1 MHPRHRATAIVAAMV
16 AATGLGMSA
25 AAAAPNKPAD
35 PQPGGSALPRAV
47 PAAGT
52 FYPTEVARLLGTPD
66 AGSAVEPGARATVV
80 AAGRA
85 GLPSS
90 GISAV
95 VVNVAAVAGAADAA
109 LSFGPAG
116 AAPAAPLLVAPAGTT
131 RTVLLTLPLAST
143 GAIDVA
149 TTASATVAV
158 DLVGFY
164 AADDTVIGSQG
175 VSGGYQP
182 VDVTRVFDTDR
193 TQPLAAGARQVV
205 AVDLGTAA
213 TPHTTALLVRATAKA
228 SQAAGGLTVG
238 AADAISG
245 PMSSVAFVAGA
256 AASNLAVVPASTGA
270 DGRLDVAVTN
280 TSGGTTGVALELVG
294 FYDDGE
300 LGPNLRFRPLPQ
312 TRVVDTSTGLGT
324 TALQPG
330 RRATVTPSPSVVGDS
345 TFGLVGVATAT
356 SAAGSAGL
364 SVDRPDVTPSTDVDV
379 APGATSVSMQPEVA
393 ASRGLGLQARAG
405 GPETGVTV
413 DVTGSF
419 EAYPP
424 VTNPAARGWVAPVS
438 GWQVS
443 ASPR

>member
-35 PQPGGSALPRAV
+35 PQPGGWALPRAV
-47 PAAGT
+47 SAAGT
-52 FYPTEVARLLGTPD
+52 FYPTAVSRLLGTAD
-66 AGSAVEPGARATVV
+66 SGYAVEPGTRATVV
-80 AAGRA
+80 AAGRG

-116 AAPAAPLLVAPAGTT
+116 AVPAAPLLVAPAGTT
-131 RTVLLTLPLAST
+131 RTVLLTLPLAAT
-143 GAIDVA
+143 GAIDVT

-164 AADDTVIGSQG
+164 AADDTVLGSQG

-193 TQPLAAGARQVV
+193 SQPLAAGARQVV

-213 TPHTTALLVRATAKA
+213 TPHTTALLVRASAKA
-228 SQAAGGLTVG
+228 AQTPGGLTVG
-238 AADAISG
+238 AADAVVG
-245 PMSSVAFVAGA
+245 PMSSVAFGAGA
-256 AASNLAVVPASTGA
+256 AATNLAVVPASTGA
-270 DGRLDVAVTN
+270 DGRLEVAVTN
-280 TSGGTTGVALELVG
+280 ASGGTTGVALDLVG
-294 FYDDGE
+294 FYDDGA

-356 SAAGSAGL
+356 SAAGSGL
-364 SVDRPDVTPSTDVDV
+364 SVDSSERTPSADVDV
-379 APGATSVSMQPEVA
+379 AAGATSVAIQPEVS
-393 ASRGLGLQARAG
+393 ASRRLGLQARAG
-405 GPETGVTV
+405 GAETGVTV
-413 DVTGSF
+413 EVTGSF

>member
-1 MHPRHRATAIVAAMV
+1 MHPRHRATATVAAMV

-25 AAAAPNKPAD
+25 AVAAPNKPAD
-35 PQPGGSALPRAV
+35 PQPGGWALPRAV

-52 FYPTEVARLLGTPD
+52 FYPTAVSRLLGTSD
-66 AGSAVEPGARATVV
+66 AGYAVEPGARSTVV
-80 AAGRA
+80 TAGRA

-116 AAPAAPLLVAPAGTT
+116 AAPTAPLLVAPAGTT
-131 RTVLLTLPLAST
+131 RTVLLTLPLAAT

-164 AADDTVIGSQG
+164 AADDTVLGSQG

-193 TQPLAAGARQVV
+193 SQPLAAGARQVV

-213 TPHTTALLVRATAKA
+213 TPHTSAVLVRATAKA
-228 SQAAGGLTVG
+228 AQAPGGLTVG
-238 AADAISG
+238 AADAVVG
-245 PMSSVAFVAGA
+245 PMSSVAFGAGA
-256 AASNLAVVPASTGA
+256 AATNLAVVSASTGA
-270 DGRLDVAVTN
+270 DGRLEVAVTN
-280 TSGGTTGVALELVG
+280 TSAGTTGVALDLVG
-294 FYDDGE
+294 FYDDGA

-330 RRATVTPSPSVVGDS
+330 RRVTVTPSPSVVGDS

-356 SAAGSAGL
+356 PAGGSAGL
-364 SVDRPDVTPSTDVDV
+364 SVDSSDVTPSADVDV
-379 APGATSVSMQPEVA
+379 AAGPTSLSVQPEVS

-405 GPETGVTV
+405 GAETGVTV
-413 DVTGSF
+413 EVTGSF
-419 EAYPP
+419 EAHPP

>member
-1 MHPRHRATAIVAAMV
+1 MP
-16 AATGLGMSA
+16 
-25 AAAAPNKPAD
+25 
-35 PQPGGSALPRAV
+35 
-47 PAAGT
+47 
-52 FYPTEVARLLGTPD
+52 RLLGTPD
-66 AGSAVEPGARATVV
+66 AGYAVEPGTRATVV

-131 RTVLLTLPLAST
+131 RTVLLTLPLAAT
-143 GAIDVA
+143 GAIDVV

-164 AADDTVIGSQG
+164 AADDTVVGSQG

-228 SQAAGGLTVG
+228 SQAPGGLTVG
-238 AADAISG
+238 AADAVVS

-280 TSGGTTGVALELVG
+280 TSGGTTGVALDLVG
-294 FYDDGE
+294 FYDDGA

-356 SAAGSAGL
+356 PAGRVRRAQRG
-364 SVDRPDVTPSTDVDV
+364 PSRTSRRRRTSTW
-379 APGATSVSMQPEVA
+379 PQGATSVSVQPEVS

-405 GPETGVTV
+405 GPETGMTV

>member
-25 AAAAPNKPAD
+25 AIAAPNKPAD

-52 FYPTEVARLLGTPD
+52 FYPTEVARLLGAPE
-66 AGSAVEPGARATVV
+66 AGSAVEPGTRATVV
-80 AAGRA
+80 AAGSA

-116 AAPAAPLLVAPAGTT
+116 VAPAGTT
-131 RTVLLTLPLAST
+131 RTVLLTLPLAAT

-205 AVDLGTAA
+205 AVDLGTGA

-228 SQAAGGLTVG
+228 SQAPGGLTVG
-238 AADAISG
+238 AGDAVVNR
-245 PMSSVAFVAGA
+245 MSSVAFVAGA

-280 TSGGTTGVALELVG
+280 TSGGTTGVALDLIG
-294 FYDDGE
+294 FYDDGA

-312 TRVVDTSTGLGT
+312 TRVVDTSAGLGT

-356 SAAGSAGL
+356 PAAGSAGL
-364 SVDRPDVTPSTDVDV
+364 SVDSPDVTPSTDVDV
-379 APGATSVSMQPEVA
+379 ASGATSVSVQPEVS
-393 ASRGLGLQARAG
+393 ASRGLGLQSRAG

-443 ASPR
+443 AGPR

>member
-25 AAAAPNKPAD
+25 AVAVPSQPAD
-35 PQPGGSALPRAV
+35 PQPGGSAPPRAV

-52 FYPTEVARLLGTPD
+52 FYPTDVARLLGTPD
-66 AGSAVEPGARATVV
+66 AGYAVEPGTRVTVV

-90 GISAV
+90 GMSAV

-116 AAPAAPLLVAPAGTT
+116 AATAAPLLVAPAGTT
-131 RTVLLTLPLAST
+131 RAVLLTLPLAAV
-143 GAIDVA
+143 GALDVA

-164 AADDTVIGSQG
+164 AADDTVLGSQG

-193 TQPLAAGARQVV
+193 TQPLAAGARQIV
-205 AVDLGTAA
+205 AVDLGTFA

-228 SQAAGGLTVG
+228 SQAPGALTVG
-238 AADAISG
+238 SGDAVVS
-245 PMSSVAFVAGA
+245 PMSSVPFAAGA
-256 AASNLAVVPASTGA
+256 PASNLAVVPASTGA

-280 TSGGTTGVALELVG
+280 TSGGTTGIALDLVG
-294 FYDDGE
+294 FYDDGA

-324 TALQPG
+324 TSLQPG
-330 RRATVTPSPSVVGDS
+330 RRATVTPRPSVVGDS

-356 SAAGSAGL
+356 PSGGSGGL
-364 SVDRPDVTPSTDVDV
+364 SVDSPEATPSTDVDV
-379 APGATSVSMQPEVA
+379 TQGATSVPVQPEVS

-443 ASPR
+443 AGPR